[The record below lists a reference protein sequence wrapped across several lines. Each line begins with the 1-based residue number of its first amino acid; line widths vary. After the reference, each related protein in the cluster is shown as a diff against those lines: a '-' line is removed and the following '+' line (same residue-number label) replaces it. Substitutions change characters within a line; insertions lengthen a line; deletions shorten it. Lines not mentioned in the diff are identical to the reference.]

1 MKNRDGYVTTEAA
14 VLLPLASILI
24 LLLVY
29 LCSYLYQGCFLTQ
42 AAYLAAFRG
51 SIFRERDEAYVE
63 EQLDELLDGQ
73 ALSFGPEQR
82 TVEVSAL
89 SVKVSLL
96 RDTPFRVFGS
106 WIPKLSV
113 SWRAA
118 VREPVPYIRGL
129 RKLREWGDRDG

>member
-1 MKNRDGYVTTEAA
+1 MKNKDGYVVVEAA
-14 VLLPLASILI
+14 VLPSILI

-29 LCSYLYQGCFLTQ
+29 LCSYLYQSCFLTQ

-51 SIFRERDEAYVE
+51 SRFHEQGKPYVE
-63 EQLDELLDGQ
+63 NQLDELLAGQ

-82 TVEVSAL
+82 TVEISVL

-96 RDTPFRVFGS
+96 RDTPFQVFGD

-113 SWRAA
+113 SWQSAI
-118 VREPVPYIRGL
+118 REPVPYIRGI
-129 RKLREWGDRDG
+129 RRLREWGD